1 MRGQIE
7 SLLEKG
13 IEAARAGEKRRAR
26 DIFIHVIELDQRNER
41 AWLWLSGIVDET
53 ADRIVCLENVL
64 VLNPDNTYAAT
75 GLQKLREQPTYGA
88 VSPSL
93 LPQLS
98 SPLKSKAGARGPS
111 AAGTSAAAAEQ
122 VCPRC
127 GFRNPG
133 WAYLCDRC
141 GADLRPVDVQEA
153 LGLKARP
160 RGRSFVTLLEAWAA
174 AFVLNRRWAFVAEV
188 ELASWGR
195 SLEALLMAVLF
206 ASGWRALTTVV
217 LRLWLGGGG
226 SGVQIVAIALRC
238 AAQTLWPALL
248 LVLAYVPIAL
258 FTWVGGRLMGGR
270 RGLKAHVHLTAVAF
284 SAWVA
289 LIALLTS
296 LMTFAPY
303 LLGGGRRS
311 GPLVAGTPALLGV
324 AFGLTAAIWL
334 TQAVRTAHDLPA
346 ARAIPITLMVIALG
360 AAFYIGLALFGS
372 EWLTRLMDPLATFF
386 FPWPGCGA

>member
-41 AWLWLSGIVDET
+41 AWLWLSGVVDEI

-75 GLQKLREQPTYGA
+75 GLQKLREQPAHGA
-88 VSPSL
+88 VSRSL

-98 SPLKSKAGARGPS
+98 SPKSKAGARGPS

-141 GADLRPVDVQEA
+141 GADLRPVDVREA
-153 LGLKARP
+153 LGRGARP
-160 RGRSFVTLLEAWAA
+160 RGRSYMTLIEAWAA
-174 AFVLNRRWAFVAEV
+174 AFTLNRRWVFLP
-188 ELASWGR
+188 ELELVSWRR
-195 SLEALLMAVLF
+195 SLAALLMAVLF
-206 ASGWRALTTVV
+206 ALGWRALTTVV
-217 LRLWLGGGG
+217 LRLWWGGGG
-226 SGVQIVAIALRC
+226 LGVQIVAIALRC
-238 AAQTLWPALL
+238 AGQTLRPALL
-248 LVLAYVPIAL
+248 LVGAYVPIAL
-258 FTWVGGRLMGGR
+258 STWLGARLMGGR
-270 RGLKAHVHLTAVAF
+270 GGLKAHVHLTAVAF

-296 LMTFAPY
+296 LMAFAPY
-303 LLGGGRRS
+303 LAGGGRRS

-324 AFGLTAAIWL
+324 AFGLTALIWL
-334 TQAVRTAHDLPA
+334 TQAVRTAHRLPA
-346 ARAIPITLMVIALG
+346 ARAIPITLIVIALG
-360 AAFYIGLALFGS
+360 AAFYTGLALFGG
-372 EWLTRLMDPLATFF
+372 EWFTRLVDPLATFF

>member
-1 MRGQIE
+1 MRGQID

-13 IEAARAGEKRRAR
+13 IEAARAGAKRRAR
-26 DIFIHVIELDQRNER
+26 DIFIHVIELDQRNEK
-41 AWLWLSGIVDET
+41 AWLWLSSVVDET
-53 ADRIVCLENVL
+53 VDRIVCLENVL
-64 VLNPDNTYAAT
+64 VVNPDNTYAAT
-75 GLQKLREQPTYGA
+75 GLQKLREQPAYGTA
-88 VSPSL
+88 ARSL
-93 LPQLS
+93 LPRLS
-98 SPLKSKAGARGPS
+98 SPRKSKASARGPS

-160 RGRSFVTLLEAWAA
+160 RGRSFFTVLEAWAA
-174 AFVLNRRWAFVAEV
+174 AFVLSRRWAFVAEV
-188 ELASWGR
+188 ELASWVR
-195 SLEALLMAVLF
+195 SLEALLMALLF
-206 ASGWRALTTVV
+206 ASGWRALTAVL

-226 SGVQIVAIALRC
+226 SGVQLVASALRC
-238 AAQTLWPALL
+238 AAQTLWPASLL
-248 LVLAYVPIAL
+248 MLAYVPTAL
-258 FTWVGGRLMGGR
+258 FTWLGGRLMGGR
-270 RGLKAHVHLTAVAF
+270 GGLKAHVHLTAVAF
-284 SAWVA
+284 SAWIA

-303 LLGGGRRS
+303 LVGGGRRA

-324 AFGLTAAIWL
+324 AFGLTAVIWL
-334 TQAVRTAHDLPA
+334 TQAIRTAHRLPA
-346 ARAIPITLMVIALG
+346 ARAIPITLTVIALG
-360 AAFYIGLALFGS
+360 AAFYTGLALLGG
-372 EWLTRLMDPLATFF
+372 EWLARLVDPLATFF

>member
-13 IEAARAGEKRRAR
+13 IEAARAGAKRRAR
-26 DIFIHVIELDQRNER
+26 DTFIHVIELDQRNEK
-41 AWLWLSGIVDET
+41 AWLWLSGVVDET

-64 VLNPDNTYAAT
+64 FLNPDNAYAAT
-75 GLQKLREQPTYGA
+75 GLQKLREQPAHGA
-88 VSPSL
+88 SGSSL
-93 LPQLS
+93 LPRLS
-98 SPLKSKAGARGPS
+98 SPLKSKDGARGPS
-111 AAGTSAAAAEQ
+111 AAGTSVAASEQ

-160 RGRSFVTLLEAWAA
+160 RGRSFFTVLEAWVA
-174 AFVLNRRWAFVAEV
+174 AFVLNRRWAFVVEV

-217 LRLWLGGGG
+217 LRLWLGRGG
-226 SGVQIVAIALRC
+226 SGEQNIAIALRC

-258 FTWVGGRLMGGR
+258 STWLGGRLMGGR
-270 RGLKAHVHLTAVAF
+270 GELKAHVHLTAVAF

-289 LIALLTS
+289 LIALLSS
-296 LMTFAPY
+296 LMTFVPY
-303 LLGGGRRS
+303 LVGGGRRS

-324 AFGLTAAIWL
+324 AFGLTAVIWL
-334 TQAVRTAHDLPA
+334 TQAIRTAHRLPA
-346 ARAIPITLMVIALG
+346 ARAIPITLTVIALG
-360 AAFYIGLALFGS
+360 AAFYTGLALFGS

-386 FPWPGCGA
+386 FPWPGCGT